1 MRIATISIL
10 AIGVGLGASRQPSA
24 QEAGRGATAKQ
35 AIASPMRCEDLKSIT
50 VANTTIAGAE
60 IVAAGAF
67 KPPVPGFP
75 GIVVDYS
82 KMPAFCRVIGSIKP
96 SADSDIR
103 FELWLPGE
111 GWNGKFMQT
120 GNGGAA
126 GSIVYDS
133 LVDPLVRGYAVA
145 NTDTGHQGG
154 GGDFAWAFDHPEKV
168 TDYAYRAV
176 HELTIAGKA
185 ITTARYGRSPEKA
198 YWNGCSTG
206 GRQGLKEAQR
216 FPEDYDAIIAGA
228 PASNWSPLMSL
239 SILIQRN
246 IGPEGLG
253 VDKLVI
259 LKEAAIATCDASDG
273 VKDRVIADP
282 GKCTFDPVS
291 TQCRNGQTGPCLSE
305 KEVAAA
311 RRIYAGVVNKAGE
324 ILMPGTGPGSEPLW
338 VAYASPQF
346 GIGTS
351 YFRNLVARN
360 PTWDPATFDVDR
372 DLTRA
377 EQVDGGVHDAM
388 NPDLSAFITR
398 GGKLITYHGTTDG
411 LIPHS
416 NSVNYYRSVA
426 ARLGEDAIKDRVML
440 YLIPG
445 MDHCFGGEGA
455 FAIDWLTALE
465 EWTEKGKTPGALP
478 ATHPAMTPGP
488 PGAPPSPGKAFTRLA
503 CPYPQVARYKGSGD
517 EADAASFACVA
528 P

>member
-1 MRIATISIL
+1 MRFRTISIL
-10 AIGVGLGASRQPSA
+10 AIGVGLASGQPSA
-24 QEAGRGATAKQ
+24 QEAARGATAKQ
-35 AIASPMRCEDLKSIT
+35 AIRSPMGCEDLKSVT
-50 VANTTIAGAE
+50 VANTTIASVE
-60 IVAAGAF
+60 NVAAGAF

-75 GIVVDYS
+75 GLVVNYS
-82 KMPAFCRVIGSIKP
+82 KMPAFCRVTGSIKP
-96 SADSDIR
+96 STDSDIR
-103 FELWLPGE
+103 FEVWLPAE

-126 GSIVYDS
+126 GAIIYDS

-145 NTDTGHQGG
+145 NTDTGHQGA

-185 ITTARYGRSPEKA
+185 ITAARYGRSPEKA

-253 VDKLVI
+253 VDKLGI
-259 LKEAAIATCDASDG
+259 LKEAAIAACDARDG

-282 GKCTFDPVS
+282 GKCPFDPAT
-291 TQCRNGQTGPCLSE
+291 TQCRNGQTGACLSE

-311 RRIYAGVVNKAGE
+311 RRIYAGVVNKTGE
-324 ILMPGTGPGSEPLW
+324 VLIPGTGPGSEPLW
-338 VAYASPQF
+338 AAYASPQF
-346 GIGTS
+346 SIGTN

-372 DLTRA
+372 DLPRA
-377 EQVDGGVHDAM
+377 AQVDGGVHDAM
-388 NPDLSAFITR
+388 NPDLSAFIKR

-411 LIPHS
+411 LIPYG

-426 ARLGEDAIKDRVML
+426 ARLGEDAIKDRVKL
-440 YLIPG
+440 YLVPG

-465 EWTEKGKTPGALP
+465 EWVEKGKTPGALP
-478 ATHPAMTPGP
+478 AMHPAMTPGP
-488 PGAPPSPGKAFTRLA
+488 PGAPLSPGKAFTRLA